1 MAYRIASLFFALTLR
16 FNRKEHKMIRTDI
29 AKELRRYTGKGTIK
43 ASEVAGFL
51 GDKNVS
57 RVKSKYLR
65 GLEAIGGRAYLIP
78 EVAERLKE
86 NCIIK

>member
-1 MAYRIASLFFALTLR
+1 MV
-16 FNRKEHKMIRTDI
+16 RTDI

-43 ASEVAGFL
+43 ATEVAAFL

-57 RVKSKYLR
+57 RVKRKYLA

-86 NCIIK
+86 HCELK

>member
-1 MAYRIASLFFALTLR
+1 
-16 FNRKEHKMIRTDI
+16 MIRTDI
-29 AKELRRYTGKGTIK
+29 AKELRRYTGRGTIK

-57 RVKSKYLR
+57 RVKQKYLS

-78 EVAERLKE
+78 EVAERLKKH
-86 NCIIK
+86 CQMK